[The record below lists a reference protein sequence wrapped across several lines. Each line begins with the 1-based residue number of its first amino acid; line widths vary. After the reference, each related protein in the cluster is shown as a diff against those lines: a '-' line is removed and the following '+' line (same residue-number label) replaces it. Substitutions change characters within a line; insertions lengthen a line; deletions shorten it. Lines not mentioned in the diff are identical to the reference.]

1 MFLSKTSKKQ
11 NSNYVDSLRPC
22 GNLTLV
28 SEVCEAVPRSLFCAP
43 NGLNELPEGCFEFL
57 FTLIGK
63 STMAFS
69 FGAVLQTDITG
80 VLFRLWHR
88 LYVDYYCWQAAT
100 EQLCN

>member
-11 NSNYVDSLRPC
+11 NNNYVDSLRPY

-28 SEVCEAVPRSLFCAP
+28 SKVCKAVPKSLFCAP

-63 STMAFS
+63 STMAFQQTNH
-69 FGAVLQTDITG
+69 GAYSNPSRG
-80 VLFRLWHR
+80 G
-88 LYVDYYCWQAAT
+88 AP
-100 EQLCN
+100 EQ